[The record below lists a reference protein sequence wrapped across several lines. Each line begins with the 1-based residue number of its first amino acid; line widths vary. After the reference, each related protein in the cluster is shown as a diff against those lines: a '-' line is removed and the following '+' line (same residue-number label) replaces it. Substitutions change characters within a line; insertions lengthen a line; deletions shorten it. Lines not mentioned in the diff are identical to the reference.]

1 MFYLYKFSLNI
12 ILNFIVF
19 TLNFFIKRD
28 KNIILF
34 GSWMGE
40 TFSDNSR
47 YLFQYMHKSSDKK
60 VIWVTR
66 NNEIL
71 KELNNLGYRAY
82 NIHSL
87 HSYYYHLKSGTHV
100 VCNVPFKT
108 KSYKGDILG
117 ELSLGAKKI
126 QLWHGIPLKGIGR
139 IAKNNDYNRDNTL
152 LNKIIEIIKSN
163 RFFNNYIK
171 VSGDWNNYCMLATNN
186 RIGEIFSEA
195 FSLSSTNIIISS
207 YPRNC
212 ECLELVKSEELI
224 LGKMS
229 DTKKKVLLFVPT
241 FRETNSII
249 PNPIQNDNFRKFLKE
264 NNVIWVQKKH
274 MADKKNNIDSFVDI
288 ETIMLPET
296 FDLNV
301 LTPKIDILI
310 TDYSSISFDFIF
322 FNKPVHYYVPDIN
335 NYISEERG
343 FSLDFDDYT
352 AGWISMNL
360 NELKKSIEK
369 QLNDKTDIT
378 NIDKKVQQVKNKVY
392 DNSQPDYFKIAKDLF
407 GFKR

>member
-1 MFYLYKFSLNI
+1 
-12 ILNFIVF
+12 
-19 TLNFFIKRD
+19 
-28 KNIILF
+28 
-34 GSWMGE
+34 
-40 TFSDNSR
+40 
-47 YLFQYMHKSSDKK
+47 
-60 VIWVTR
+60 
-66 NNEIL
+66 
-71 KELNNLGYRAY
+71 
-82 NIHSL
+82 
-87 HSYYYHLKSGTHV
+87 
-100 VCNVPFKT
+100 
-108 KSYKGDILG
+108 
-117 ELSLGAKKI
+117 
-126 QLWHGIPLKGIGR
+126 
-139 IAKNNDYNRDNTL
+139 
-152 LNKIIEIIKSN
+152 
-163 RFFNNYIK
+163 
-171 VSGDWNNYCMLATNN
+171 
-186 RIGEIFSEA
+186 
-195 FSLSSTNIIISS
+195 
-207 YPRNC
+207 
-212 ECLELVKSEELI
+212 
-224 LGKMS
+224 
-229 DTKKKVLLFVPT
+229 
-241 FRETNSII
+241 
-249 PNPIQNDNFRKFLKE
+249 
-264 NNVIWVQKKH
+264 
-274 MADKKNNIDSFVDI
+274 MADKKNNIDNFVDI